1 MIDAIHK
8 GYEDKISTQSQQIIE
23 EQVQRIKETM
33 DTNNSGMLTQ
43 VQNMESLIARI
54 DHERR
59 AYRDRNEFLEEENS
73 RREKDL

>member
-1 MIDAIHK
+1 
-8 GYEDKISTQSQQIIE
+8 
-23 EQVQRIKETM
+23 M